1 MKVNLKMRLGLYGVH
16 MTSIPGV
23 IFVVCCVVRVGV
35 VCVIGGGVVQSTK
48 EDEY

>member
-1 MKVNLKMRLGLYGVH
+1 MKVTLKMRLYGVH

-23 IFVVCCVVRVGV
+23 TFVVCCVVRVGV